1 MILRFKVRP
10 VPEGIEVATERNW
23 DKEML
28 FKGVTVSSMVTGMQ
42 NYKSGSLIQ
51 DAFDFLNP
59 DQREF
64 LMTGMTPEEW
74 EEMFGEETGSVRR
87 LEIEDD
93 LAQLCREK
101 LYDDSDK

>member
-10 VPEGIEVATERNW
+10 VPEGIEVATERDWN
-23 DKEML
+23 KTMI
-28 FKGVTVSSMVTGMQ
+28 FKNVTVESMKRGAKD
-42 NYKSGSLIQ
+42 YESGSLIQ

-74 EEMFGEETGSVRR
+74 EEMFGEE
-87 LEIEDD
+87 I
-93 LAQLCREK
+93 
-101 LYDDSDK
+101 